1 MPNPVQPRY
10 HDFSDTGLPN
20 LTDKELKG
28 LNEEL
33 VTFLDRSLG
42 IILDPDKNAPMS
54 DGSIPR
60 MMILRYRVGDNDS
73 RQNLNS
79 TVFRPGT
86 MEFYQQVMM
95 GNIFA
100 YPVGKAKPVQLQIGR
115 VKGEPVMRISDP
127 VEPEQIPVAPA
138 KAPSWF
144 QTLLHY
150 GTFGLAFRSKCRAWS
165 RAQKDHSNLVD
176 QFKRDVQRRERIVK
190 AEKREYDMEKEK
202 AAMQSALE
210 SEKKEVEKLANGKR
224 HFLETFQPVPVK
236 REDMIKR
243 HFGHP
248 AGEHYGFYT
257 EDHFRNLTILTKNKA
272 SEDKIREALRQQD
285 DAIEQKMLEE
295 LRKQGKPIPPN
306 HALHPDQQAEG
317 AQYKFRY
324 FDQDAIKIGG
334 QSLTNAQFAAVT
346 LATCYRSDYQ
356 MAGQRMDKN
365 AFDPTLETA
374 FVNAGYSKE
383 DAALLSTANDRSM
396 GTTDLFINPPR
407 DNSGTRI
414 KPMVDP
420 ARLETAKAFES
431 YQAGVLNPLAKLIA
445 NGVNL
450 IAMDFV
456 DLEDKIGDQ
465 VRGSIVAGEEL
476 VGMLDADPKL
486 KQAAAENGM
495 NPDKL
500 ESLRG
505 MIKVQKLEQKAKE
518 ARYQIVKAWNE
529 GNPPTKEQK
538 EEYATQI
545 VTAKLAM
552 LQLKAHTRAFENDP
566 NSAFGRF
573 MTNVQFQN
581 PEEVKVQG
589 GGTHVVPKSERPAPE
604 PGKFYSDTTQQA
616 LIGVKMLYHPEPAF
630 LRQLNAPRGEEKLKE
645 FASNIVQEK
654 NLANLSTMELYNQLK
669 QNGKLNLTDSLERL
683 NENMKPDAPV
693 RPQYHL
699 HRERSNSVELP
710 AHQSQM

>member
-33 VTFLDRSLG
+33 GTFLDRSLG
-42 IILDPDKNAPMS
+42 FILDPDKNAPMS

-100 YPVGKAKPVQLQIGR
+100 YPVGKTKPVQLQIKRTGG
-115 VKGEPVMRISDP
+115 KPEMRLSDP
-127 VEPEQIPVAPA
+127 VEPERIPAAPA

-165 RAQKDHSNLVD
+165 RAQKDHSDMVEL
-176 QFKRDVQRRERIVK
+176 FKRDVQRRERVVK
-190 AEKREYDMEKEK
+190 AEQRKYDMDMEK

-210 SEKKEVEKLANGKR
+210 SEKEEMEKLANGKR
-224 HFLETFQPVPVK
+224 SFVETFQPVPVK
-236 REDMIKR
+236 REDMLRR

-248 AGEHYGFYT
+248 AGAKEGFYT
-257 EDHFRNLTILTKNKA
+257 ENHFRNLTILTKDQA
-272 SEDKIREALRQQD
+272 SEDKIREAFRQQD
-285 DAIEQKMLEE
+285 NAIEQKMLEE
-295 LRKQGKPIPPN
+295 LQKNGKAIPPD
-306 HALHPDQQAEG
+306 HPLHPDQQAEG

-324 FDQDAIKIGG
+324 FDQDAVKIGG

-346 LATCYRSDYQ
+346 LATCFRSDYQ
-356 MAGQRMDKN
+356 VAGQKTDKN

-396 GTTDLFINPPR
+396 GTTDLFMNPPR

-420 ARLETAKAFES
+420 ARLETAKAFEA
-431 YQAGVLNPLAKLIA
+431 YQAGDLNPLAKLIA

-450 IAMDFV
+450 ITMDFV
-456 DLEDKIGDQ
+456 DLDDQIGAQ
-465 VRGSIVAGEEL
+465 IRGSIVAGEEL

-486 KQAAAENGM
+486 KQAAGRNGM
-495 NPDKL
+495 NRDKL

-518 ARYQIVKAWNE
+518 ARYQMLKAWNE

-552 LQLKAHTRAFENDP
+552 LQLKAYSRTFENDP
-566 NSAFGRF
+566 NSAYSRF
-573 MTNVQFQN
+573 MANTQIQK
-581 PEEVKVQG
+581 PEEVKVEG
-589 GGTHVVPKSERPAPE
+589 GGTRTVRKSDRSAPE
-604 PGKFYSDTTQQA
+604 PGKFYVDTMQQA

-630 LRQLNAPRGEEKLKE
+630 LRQLNAPRGEEKLRE

-654 NLANLSTMELYNQLK
+654 NLADLPTVEFYNQLK
-669 QNGKLNLTDSLERL
+669 LGGKLNLTDSLEQL
-683 NENMKPDAPV
+683 NENMKPDAPA

-710 AHQSQM
+710 AHHSQM

>member
-1 MPNPVQPRY
+1 MPNPVNPRY
-10 HDFSDTGLPN
+10 HNFTDTALPD
-20 LTDKELKG
+20 LTDKEVEEMNKG
-28 LNEEL
+28 LG
-33 VTFLDRSLG
+33 VFLDKSLG
-42 IILDPDKNAPMS
+42 IKLDQGKNAPMS
-54 DGSIPR
+54 NGTIPR
-60 MMILRYRVGDNDS
+60 MMILRYRVGGNDT
-73 RQNLNS
+73 RQNLND
-79 TVFRPGT
+79 TVFRPGSKD
-86 MEFYQQVMM
+86 FYRQVMM

-100 YPVGKAKPVQLQIGR
+100 YPLGKTKPVQLQIVRAGG
-115 VKGEPVMRISDP
+115 KPEMRLSDP
-127 VEPEQIPVAPA
+127 VEPERIPAAPTES
-138 KAPSWF
+138 PSWL
-144 QTLLHY
+144 QTFMHY
-150 GTFGLAFRSKCRAWS
+150 GTFGLAYRSKYRAW
-165 RAQKDHSNLVD
+165 RQAQRDHSDRVN

-190 AEKREYDMEKEK
+190 QEQRDYDMEKERD
-202 AAMQSALE
+202 AMQAALV
-210 SEKKEVEKLANGKR
+210 SEEKELVKLANGKR
-224 HFLETFQPVPVK
+224 SFVETFQPVPVK

-243 HFGHP
+243 GTDHP

-257 EDHFRNLTILTKNKA
+257 EDHFRNLTILTKDKA

-306 HALHPDQQAEG
+306 HPLHPDQQAEG

-324 FDQDAIKIGG
+324 FDQAAIKIGG

-346 LATCYRSDYQ
+346 LATCFQSNYQ
-356 MAGQRMDKN
+356 VAGQRTDKKS
-365 AFDPTLETA
+365 FDPTLETA

-414 KPMVDP
+414 KPMVGP

-431 YQAGVLNPLAKLIA
+431 YQAGTLDPLAKLVA

-465 VRGSIVAGEEL
+465 VRGSIAAGEEL

-486 KQAAAENGM
+486 KQAAAKNGM
-495 NPDKL
+495 NRDKL

-518 ARYQIVKAWNE
+518 ARYQIVKDWNK
-529 GNPPTKEQK
+529 GYSPSKEQK

-566 NSAFGRF
+566 NSAYSKFL
-573 MTNVQFQN
+573 TNTQFINPPELKGQN
-581 PEEVKVQG
+581 G
-589 GGTHVVPKSERPAPE
+589 NTFTIPKSERQPPA
-604 PGKFYSDTTQQA
+604 PGKFYSDTMQQA
-616 LIGVKMLYHPEPAF
+616 LLGIKMLYHPEPAF

-645 FASNIVQEK
+645 FARTIVQEK
-654 NLANLSTMELYNQLK
+654 NLADLPTVELYSQLK
-669 QNGKLNLTDSLERL
+669 LGGKLNLADSLERL

-699 HRERSNSVELP
+699 HRERSNSAELP
-710 AHQSQM
+710 AHHAQM